1 MVQPMDS
8 TIQCSYCAGTVPA
21 HEVECPRCGAPLDES
36 TPAGDF
42 QELTVEEFIEDAD
55 QQLAKSGTSAAELA
69 FGVGC
74 TLGALVGGL
83 LMVIIFL
90 AFTRTLTI
98 LAVIAL
104 IIILISIL
112 VSSVLA
118 SRAQKA
124 TSRSTFEREIKPEIN
139 GFIES
144 HDINQEQFSNKAAE
158 LLPADSPLLV
168 YMAGQEY

>member
-8 TIQCSYCAGTVPA
+8 TIQCPYCAGAVPA
-21 HEVECPRCGAPLDES
+21 HEVECPRCGAPLGES
-36 TPAGDF
+36 TPVSDF
-42 QELTVEEFIEDAD
+42 QELTVDELIEESHQE
-55 QQLAKSGTSAAELA
+55 LVKSGTSAAELA

-74 TLGALVGGL
+74 TLGVLVGGL

-90 AFTRTLTI
+90 AFTRTWTI

-104 IIILISIL
+104 IVVLISTL
-112 VSSVLA
+112 VSSLLA

-124 TSRSTFEREIKPEIN
+124 TTRSTYEREIKPEIN
-139 GFIES
+139 GFIAS

-168 YMAGQEY
+168 YIAGQEN

>member
-1 MVQPMDS
+1 MDQSISS

-21 HEVECPRCGAPLDES
+21 EEVECPRCGAPLGES
-36 TPAGDF
+36 TLISDF
-42 QELTVEEFIEDAD
+42 QELTVEEFIEEAH
-55 QQLAKSGTSAAELA
+55 QQLVKSGTSAAELA

-74 TLGALVGGL
+74 TLGALAGGL
-83 LMVIIFL
+83 LMVIIFF
-90 AFTRTLTI
+90 AFTKTPTI

-104 IIILISIL
+104 IVVLISIL
-112 VSSVLA
+112 VSALLA

-124 TSRSTFEREIKPEIN
+124 TSRSTYEREIEPEIS
-139 GFIES
+139 GFIAT

-168 YMAGQEY
+168 YQEN